1 MPVPLL
7 KYVLLG
13 YGPILSKD
21 GTAFPDNI
29 AITVSRD
36 TNAPLSQVNIWVDF
50 IKLHRGDT
58 VLKF

>member
-1 MPVPLL
+1 MPVPLF
-7 KYVLLG
+7 KYALLG

>member
-1 MPVPLL
+1 MPVPLF
-7 KYVLLG
+7 KYALLG

-36 TNAPLSQVNIWVDF
+36 TNVLFPQVNIWVDF